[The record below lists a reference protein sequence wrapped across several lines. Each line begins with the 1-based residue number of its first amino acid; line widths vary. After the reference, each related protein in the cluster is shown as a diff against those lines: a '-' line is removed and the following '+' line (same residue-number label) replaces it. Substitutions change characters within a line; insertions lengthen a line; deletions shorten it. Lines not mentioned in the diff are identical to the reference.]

1 MPNKPSW
8 LLRVNSILE
17 DINGS
22 EMASHPFLTRAA
34 VEKLFGLKRR
44 QAIELMHSV
53 GGYQI
58 GKAFVVARPK
68 FAAWLRRASLGEQVW
83 WEQARHTRVEEAL
96 EEVRQEREARKQRAV
111 VSRTTLELKLEGIPP
126 TVSIRPGELRIE
138 FSGADD
144 LFRQLFELAQAMKND
159 YERFKA
165 LAGE

>member
-8 LLRVNSILE
+8 LLRVNGILE
-17 DINGS
+17 DLNS
-22 EMASHPFLTRAA
+22 EDMAVHPFLTRAA

-44 QAIELMHSV
+44 RAIELMHSV
-53 GGYQI
+53 EGYQI
-58 GKAFVVARPK
+58 GKTLVVNRARL
-68 FAAWLRRASLGEQVW
+68 AAWLRRASLGEQVW

-96 EEVRQEREARKQRAV
+96 EQVRQEREARKQRAV
-111 VSRTTLELKLEGIPP
+111 VPRSTLELKIEGIPP
-126 TVSIRPGELRIE
+126 TVSIRPGELRVE